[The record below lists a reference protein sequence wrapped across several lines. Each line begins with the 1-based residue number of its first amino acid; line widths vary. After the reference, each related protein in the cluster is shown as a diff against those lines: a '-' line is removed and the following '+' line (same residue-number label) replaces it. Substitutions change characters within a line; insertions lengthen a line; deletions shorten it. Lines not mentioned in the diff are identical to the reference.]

1 MCGRFTLRTPAHA
14 LAEAFGVPERPNLAP
29 RYNIAPTQAV
39 AAVRR
44 ADGGREL
51 VMLRWGLI
59 PAWAK
64 DAVIGNRMINARAET
79 VADKPA
85 FRAAFRHRRCLIAA
99 DGFYE
104 WRKTG
109 GGAKQPYHIRLES
122 GAPFAIA
129 GLWERWR
136 PPDGEAV
143 ESCTLITTAANA
155 LLAPIHDRMPVIVGP
170 EDYDAWLDPEPPS
183 AGALTALLRPYPADR
198 MSAFAVSRVVND
210 PRNDTEACIAPA
222 A

>member
-1 MCGRFTLRTPAHA
+1 MCGRFTLHTPAHA

-44 ADGGREL
+44 AEGGREL

-59 PAWAK
+59 PAWAE
-64 DAVIGNRMINARAET
+64 DAAIGNRMINARAES
-79 VADKPA
+79 VAGK
-85 FRAAFRHRRCLIAA
+85 AAFRTAFQLRRCLVAA

-104 WRKTG
+104 WQKTG
-109 GGAKQPYHIRLES
+109 GGAKQPYFVRLLSE
-122 GAPFAIA
+122 APFAIA

-136 PPDGEAV
+136 PPTGEAV

-155 LLAPIHDRMPVIVGP
+155 LLAPIHDRMPVILGP
-170 EDYDAWLDPEPPS
+170 ADYDAWLDPDPPS
-183 AGALTALLRPYPADR
+183 AGALTALLRPYPADQ
-198 MSAFAVSRVVND
+198 MTAFAVSRLVND
-210 PRNDTEACIAPA
+210 PRNDTDACIAPA